1 MKSSLLIAQTILFFI
16 TILSCGCDSPPEKV
30 VEIKQELSLSSDL
43 YLNFYKKHSTYQPI
57 VAEEGDINA
66 DGLCDLVLI
75 YHVPMVGNR
84 MCALMRKPDNT
95 YERSNEFKAPV
106 SNQNVYLRDID
117 DTPPVE
123 FVVQG
128 MKGAKTGFAIY
139 RFVDG
144 RLEDVFGEGM
154 DDCC

>member
-1 MKSSLLIAQTILFFI
+1 MKASLVIVKTILLCI
-16 TILSCGCDSPPEKV
+16 TILSCGCDSPFEKV
-30 VEIKQELSLSSDL
+30 IVRKQELSLSSDL
-43 YLNFYKKHSTYQPI
+43 YHKFYKIHSSYQPI
-57 VAEEGDINA
+57 IAKEGDINA
-66 DGLCDLVLI
+66 DGLCDLILI
-75 YHVPMVGNR
+75 YHIPKVGNR
-84 MCALMRKPDNT
+84 MCALVRNT
-95 YERSNEFKAPV
+95 EKTYKISNEFKAPV
-106 SNQNVYLRDID
+106 SNQNIYMRDID

-128 MKGAKTGFAIY
+128 MKGARTGLAIY

>member
-1 MKSSLLIAQTILFFI
+1 MKGSLLISQTILLFI
-16 TILSCGCDSPPEKV
+16 AILSCGCDNSPKKV
-30 VEIKQELSLSSDL
+30 VEIQQELNLSSDL
-43 YLNFYKKHSTYQPI
+43 YLKFYKEHSSYQII

-75 YHVPMVGNR
+75 YHNPRVGNR
-84 MCALMRKPDNT
+84 MCALMRKTDNT
-95 YERSNEFKAPV
+95 YEISNEFKAPV
-106 SNQNVYLRDID
+106 SNQNVYMRDID

-144 RLEDVFGEGM
+144 RIEDVFGEGM